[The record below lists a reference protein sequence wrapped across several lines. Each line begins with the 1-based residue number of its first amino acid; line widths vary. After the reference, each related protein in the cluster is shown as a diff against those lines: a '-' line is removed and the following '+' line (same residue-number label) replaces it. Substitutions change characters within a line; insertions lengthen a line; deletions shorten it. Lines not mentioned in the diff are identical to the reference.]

1 MPRARTKPI
10 PGRMAISTIRQ
21 SLKGIG
27 YALRVRNLAIGD
39 RLKLIEH
46 QAILVD
52 ELRQVEIA
60 RRKQRAE
67 KHAKAANQNGQVG

>member
-1 MPRARTKPI
+1 
-10 PGRMAISTIRQ
+10 MAVSTIRQ

-39 RLKLIEH
+39 RLELVRH
-46 QAILVD
+46 QALLMD
-52 ELRQVEIA
+52 ELRAVELG

-67 KHAKAANQNGQVG
+67 MQAKSQENSNKNAEGGLVPES